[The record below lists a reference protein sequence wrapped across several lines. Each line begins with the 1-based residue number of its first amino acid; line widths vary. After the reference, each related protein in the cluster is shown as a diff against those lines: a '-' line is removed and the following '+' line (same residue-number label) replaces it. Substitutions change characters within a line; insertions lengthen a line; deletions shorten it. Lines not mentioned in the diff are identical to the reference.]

1 MYSDLEAH
9 ESMSHS
15 KGVPRFLSLFV
26 HSFMWLWGGGRSA
39 SMSKMEGLEHPVV
52 ETELRIYSH
61 HTNEVLRPLNLPKI
75 VFNIFTFYRPPVCN
89 SYIFSQN
96 NGVM

>member
-1 MYSDLEAH
+1 MKACPTVKECLDSY
-9 ESMSHS
+9 
-15 KGVPRFLSLFV
+15 RSLYTP
-26 HSFMWLWGGGRSA
+26 LCGGGGGSA

>member
-1 MYSDLEAH
+1 MKACPTVKEYLDSY
-9 ESMSHS
+9 
-15 KGVPRFLSLFV
+15 RSLYTP
-26 HSFMWLWGGGRSA
+26 LCGGGGGRSA

-75 VFNIFTFYRPPVCN
+75 VFSIFTFYRPPVCN